1 MINKIKLRCSVLFCS
16 VLFCSVLNAQ
26 TPQFMLKETKLDNT
40 LKEKIKENVEDYETF
55 ELNTASI
62 DRYLKSYVPNSEI
75 PLKITIAPGR
85 VVECKIVE
93 DEIRAANYTH
103 LVVKKDMTEMLPMG
117 RCDTYKSVDRTNGS
131 NTLLFASSA
140 YFSLSFFENGERKTL
155 VSLSR
160 FTNTDASKNFKSIVV
175 LYKDSNLKKSGYG
188 CSETFKVDTLA
199 ARPLENTANTRAT
212 RFLELAVVVDYDLVF
227 RKGDM
232 EQSIRALIHQ
242 VSNRYETDFQLAIK
256 IVYYEQFNSPPSNN
270 LFSGSLQSRWEQLR
284 EYFNPVS
291 PANPSNPSKP
301 YIGTRACV
309 PRDLVHLFTFRE
321 SDYAGVV
328 VGNDPAVTGSKSV
341 CGTSDDIYL
350 STGPGF
356 CNDRTGLA
364 YGVTN
369 GRVLNWTNTA
379 HEIGHNFGAGHTS
392 CGIMCPNT
400 CQCSPEEFSS
410 DSKLFINGHIFG
422 TGTVDLACPPHK
434 RGDCL
439 FNVPIEPNQVSIA
452 GPYLVC
458 DGSATFSTNTKV
470 WAIWSSD
477 DPDVSILFGT
487 VVDWNVTAY
496 CTTPGLHHVNAT
508 FVHNCQLVTMIKY
521 FWVGSPQQPDVY
533 TSEDGCD
540 SGSGTCSTLSFSFN
554 KETTQGLNNFTF
566 STQNCSWCNVY
577 STGSFEAGTITLWN
591 IHAGECVSVS
601 GTAFNDCNTT
611 DFSQVYCNGS
621 IPQREEDIQVKAY
634 PNPTNNT
641 LYLVS
646 KNAGTISIW
655 DVLGKQLNT
664 YTVEAH
670 SETKVN
676 TTDFAAGIYIVK
688 FDTPEAKII
697 KKITISH

>member
-26 TPQFMLKETKLDNT
+26 TPQFMLKETKLDNIS
-40 LKEKIKENVEDYETF
+40 KEKIKENVEDYETF

-117 RCDTYKSVDRTNGS
+117 RCDTYKSVDRINGS
-131 NTLLFASSA
+131 NTLLFASSS

-160 FTNTDASKNFKSIVV
+160 FTNTDALKNLKNIVV
-175 LYKDSNLKKSGYG
+175 LYKDSHLKKSAIG
-188 CSETFKVDTLA
+188 CSEEFKIDTLA
-199 ARPLENTANTRAT
+199 VRPLENTANTRAI
-212 RFLELAVVVDYDLVF
+212 RFLELAVVADQDFVAN
-227 RKGDM
+227 RANP
-232 EQSIRALIHQ
+232 EQSIRALIQQ
-242 VSNRYETDFQLAIK
+242 VSNRYETDFQLAIR
-256 IVYYEQFNSPPSNN
+256 IVHYEQSS

-284 EYFNPVS
+284 EYFNPTS
-291 PANPSNPSKP
+291 PANPSDPSKP
-301 YIGTRACV
+301 YIGMRACV
-309 PRDLVHLFTFRE
+309 PRDLVHLFTYRE
-321 SDYAGVV
+321 SDLAGTV
-328 VGNDPAVTGSKSV
+328 VGNDPAVTGFKSI

-350 STGPGF
+350 STGPAF

-369 GRVLNWTNTA
+369 GRVLNWTTTA

-392 CGIMCPNT
+392 CGIMCQNT
-400 CQCSPEEFSS
+400 CQCSPGEFSL
-410 DSKLFINGHIFG
+410 DSKLLINGHIFG

-439 FNVPIEPNQVSIA
+439 FNVPIEPNQVSIL
-452 GPYLVC
+452 GPNLVC
-458 DGSATFSTNTKV
+458 EGEATFSTNTQV

-477 DPDVSILFGT
+477 DPDVSIPSGT
-487 VVDWNVTAY
+487 VVDLTVTAY
-496 CTTPGLHHVNAT
+496 CTTPGLHTVNAT
-508 FVHNCQLVTMIKY
+508 FFHNCQLVTMIKY
-521 FWVGSPQQPDVY
+521 FWVGSPQEPGYD
-533 TSEDGCD
+533 TNEDACGNGN
-540 SGSGTCSTLSFSFN
+540 STCKNISYYFDHLTTTGVSSFSF
-554 KETTQGLNNFTF
+554 TY
-566 STQNCSWCNVY
+566 QNCTWCNAY
-577 STGSFEAGTITLWN
+577 TTGSFESGVITIWN
-591 IHAGECVSVS
+591 IYPGECINITGS
-601 GTAFNDCNTT
+601 AYNDCNTT
-611 DFSQVYCNGS
+611 NFSQVFCSGGGA
-621 IPQREEDIQVKAY
+621 PLKEEDNLVKAY

-676 TTDFAAGIYIVK
+676 TTDFAAGIYVVK